1 MTTVRPGGGIGG
13 TGGGGGGAVDSVNG
27 LTGTVVIGSDNIAEG
42 ASHLF
47 LTASERAAI
56 AGASAPTL
64 ANIPAGSTLTVQKSG
79 TWPARPT
86 ARADVIVIWKGPDPS
101 PAIVSSG
108 TAGMRDGIDI
118 RFVTD

>member
-1 MTTVRPGGGIGG
+1 VSTVRPGGGTGGGG
-13 TGGGGGGAVDSVNG
+13 TGGGAVASVNG
-27 LTGTVVIGSDNIAEG
+27 QIGTVILGADNIAEG

-47 LTASERAAI
+47 LTASERTAI

-64 ANIPAGSTLTVQKSG
+64 ANIPAGSTLTVQSTAG

-86 ARADVIVIWKGPDPS
+86 SRADVIVIWKGPDPS

-108 TAGMRDGIDI
+108 TGGMRDGIDI